1 MRLSGGQRQ
10 RLAAARAMVR
20 QPELLVID
28 DLSSAVDVETE
39 MELWNRLRA
48 EGRTILAVSNR
59 PLALRR
65 ADQVLHLPGN
75 S

>member
-1 MRLSGGQRQ
+1 
-10 RLAAARAMVR
+10 MVR

-39 MELWNRLRA
+39 VELWDRLR
-48 EGRTILAVSNR
+48 ERGRTIVAVSNR

-65 ADQVLHLPGN
+65 ADQVLEL
-75 S
+75 